1 MGWTPEG
8 QDWVR
13 TNVNRPAILKTA
25 VDTLDKTGVESRNAV
40 LDDSG
45 QPFSPARLSA
55 PAANIDIAVTPDL
68 KTGLITNGRVVVTM
82 YVAVERVPAEAYFS
96 VSYFVF
102 WFEFLLMLDLP
113 SSINRNPVSREI
125 SHRTVR
131 GCLIRRRLIFI

>member
-40 LDDSG
+40 LADSG
-45 QPFSPARLSA
+45 HAIFTSKTFSAS
-55 PAANIDIAVTPDL
+55 ANIDIAVTRDL

-102 WFEFLLMLDLP
+102 RFEFLLMLDLP
-113 SSINRNPVSREI
+113 SCINRNPISRGT
-125 SHRTVR
+125 SHQTV
-131 GCLIRRRLIFI
+131 